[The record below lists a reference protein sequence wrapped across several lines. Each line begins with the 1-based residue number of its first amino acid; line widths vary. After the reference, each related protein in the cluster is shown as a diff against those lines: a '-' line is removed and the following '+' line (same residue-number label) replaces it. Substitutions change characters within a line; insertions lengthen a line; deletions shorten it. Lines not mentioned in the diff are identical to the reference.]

1 MMCRLNNL
9 MIGVQND
16 FEQIL
21 EIVMTKSQKLKMIR
35 PRAQGWRLLF
45 DIDCQA
51 TPWTTR
57 AGR

>member
-1 MMCRLNNL
+1 MA
-9 MIGVQND
+9 
-16 FEQIL
+16 
-21 EIVMTKSQKLKMIR
+21 KSQKLKMIR

-51 TPWTTR
+51 TPWTAR